1 METVVAYADPLALPI
16 DKSNWF
22 RNLRISVKM
31 ATGFGITMM
40 ILAVVGVVSYVG
52 SSKTA
57 GYFGSYSS
65 QATLAIDALSIE
77 RDMTEMMRDVETF
90 TQTANPHGVEK
101 ARALES
107 EIQREIAHALAIA
120 NSDAEKAELNALSNE
135 LSEFMSGVNEVATLE
150 GERTEIAIGT
160 LDVIGPKLTADLEA
174 VAKAAAE
181 SGNSHAAYLAATALS
196 QALKARLYAN
206 LMLDRHETSDTATVN
221 ASFKDLSTIVADLE
235 ASSAGMPFTPE
246 LKEAAALLKEYEA
259 AFREGETLDQELAKA
274 VQTHVDDVGNAALQS
289 AGKLASEADAQEH
302 KVFEAASHVI
312 TISEITTGILS
323 IVGLTLAAALAILI
337 GRAISRPVISLSA
350 VMQHLAGGEKSVS
363 VPGTAQ
369 KDELGEMAR
378 SVLVF
383 KENMIEA
390 ERLRIE
396 QEETKKRAA
405 EERRKAMLDLAD
417 RFEASVGGVV
427 EAVTSAATE
436 LQATAESLSA
446 ATEETSRQ
454 STAVAAAAE
463 ETTQNV
469 QTVASATEELSASIR
484 EIGDRVAESSR
495 IVGDAVTQAT
505 DTNAKV
511 KALSEAA
518 QKIGEVVTLINEIAG
533 QTNLLAL
540 NATIEAARA
549 GEMGKGFAVVASEV
563 KSLATQ
569 TANATDQITGQIKAI
584 QDATSVSAQAIGGI
598 TGTIARVNE
607 ISTAIAGAVEEQGA
621 ATLEI
626 SRNVQSASAATSE
639 VSMNIGGVTEA
650 AQHTSAGASNVLT
663 AASELAKNGALLHK
677 EVASFLQMVRS
688 A

>member
-1 METVVAYADPLALPI
+1 MAYADSLALST

-22 RNLRISVKM
+22 RNLRISAKM
-31 ATGFGITMM
+31 GAGFGITMA
-40 ILAVVGVVSYVG
+40 ILAIVGIVSYVG

-57 GYFGSYSS
+57 GYFGTYSS

-101 ARALES
+101 ARELETQIQS
-107 EIQREIAHALAIA
+107 EIADALTVA
-120 NSDAEKAELNALSNE
+120 NSEAEKAELQALAE
-135 LSEFMSGVNEVATLE
+135 DLTLFMTGVNEVADME
-150 GERTEIAIGT
+150 GARAKIATGT

-174 VAKAAAE
+174 VATAAAD
-181 SGNSHAAYLAATALS
+181 SGDSHAAYLAASALS

-206 LMLDRHETSDTATVN
+206 LMLDRHETSDAAAVD
-221 ASFKDLSTIVADLE
+221 ASFKSLTGIFADLE
-235 ASSAGMPFTPE
+235 ARSAGMGFTRE
-246 LKEAAALLKEYEA
+246 LQEAAALLKEYEA
-259 AFREGETLDQELAKA
+259 AFRQGETLDQALSKA
-274 VQTHVDDVGNAALQS
+274 VEEHIDDVGSAALET
-289 AGKLASEADAQEH
+289 AARLAHEADEEEH
-302 KVFEAASHVI
+302 RVYQAASRVI
-312 TISEITTGILS
+312 TLSEILTGSLS
-323 IVGLTLAAALAILI
+323 MAGLLFAAALAYLI

-350 VMQHLAGGEKSVS
+350 VMQHLAGGEKSIAI
-363 VPGTAQ
+363 PGTAQ

-390 ERLRIE
+390 ERLRLE
-396 QEETKKRAA
+396 QEAAKVRAA

-484 EIGDRVAESSR
+484 EIGDRVTESSR
-495 IVGDAVTQAT
+495 IVGNAVAQAN
-505 DTNAKV
+505 DTNQKV
-511 KALSEAA
+511 KALSDAA
-518 QKIGEVVTLINEIAG
+518 QKIGDVVTLINEIAG

-584 QDATSVSAQAIGGI
+584 QDATSVSASAIGEI
-598 TGTIARVNE
+598 TGTIARANE

-650 AQHTSAGASNVLT
+650 AQQTSAGASNVLS

>member
-1 METVVAYADPLALPI
+1 MEIIVTFADPRALPTER
-16 DKSNWF
+16 SSWF
-22 RNLRISVKM
+22 RNLRISAKM
-31 ATGFGITMM
+31 ATGFGVAMA
-40 ILAVVGVVSYVG
+40 ILAILGVVSYIG

-107 EIQREIAHALAIA
+107 QIQKEIADALAIA
-120 NSDAEKAELNALSNE
+120 NSAEEKAQLGALSEE
-135 LSEFMSGVNEVATLE
+135 LTKFMAGLNEVADLE
-150 GERTEIAIGT
+150 GARTTVATGT

-181 SGNSHAAYLAATALS
+181 SGDSHAAYLAASALS

-206 LMLDRHETSDTATVN
+206 LMLDRHESSDAATVD
-221 ASFKDLSTIVADLE
+221 ASFQSLTGIVADLQ
-235 ASSAGMPFTPE
+235 AKSAGMSFGPE
-246 LKEAAALLKEYEA
+246 LQEAAALLKEYEA
-259 AFREGETLDQELAKA
+259 AFRQGETLDQELSKA
-274 VQTHVDDVGNAALQS
+274 VETHIDEVGSSALES
-289 AGKLASEADAQEH
+289 AGKLAGDADEEEH
-302 KVFEAASHVI
+302 RVYQAASRVI
-312 TISEITTGILS
+312 SMSEIITGSLS
-323 IVGLTLAAALAILI
+323 VAGLLFAAALAYLI

-350 VMQHLAGGEKSVS
+350 VMQHLAGGEKSIAI
-363 VPGTAQ
+363 PGTAQ

-396 QEETKKRAA
+396 QEAAKQRAA

-427 EAVTSAATE
+427 EAVSAAATE

-454 STAVAAAAE
+454 SVAVAAAAE

-469 QTVASATEELSASIR
+469 ETVASATEELTASIR
-484 EIGDRVAESSR
+484 EIGDRVTESTH
-495 IVGDAVTQAT
+495 IVGTAVNQAN
-505 DTNAKV
+505 DTNDKV
-511 KALSEAA
+511 RTLAEAA
-518 QKIGEVVTLINEIAG
+518 GKIGRVVTLINEIAS

-549 GEMGKGFAVVASEV
+549 GEAGKGFAVVASEV

-569 TANATDQITGQIKAI
+569 TANATEEITGQIQAI
-584 QDATSVSAQAIGGI
+584 QDASTASASAISGISQTIHRVS
-598 TGTIARVNE
+598 E
-607 ISTAIAGAVEEQGA
+607 ISTAIASAVEEQGA
-621 ATLEI
+621 ATREI
-626 SRNVQSASAATSE
+626 SRNVQSASTATGE

-650 AQHTSAGASNVLT
+650 AQHTTAGAHNVLS
-663 AASELAKNGALLHK
+663 AAAELARNGALLHK
-677 EVASFLQMVRS
+677 EVASFLQTVRS